1 MNRTL
6 KLIAGAVLVLA
17 GATAQA
23 QQWPNKPVQMVNP
36 FAPGGGV
43 DAFGRPLS
51 IYLSK
56 TTGQQF
62 IVENLAGA
70 GGTIGAANAAKRPGD
85 GYNFFLGAVHHTIA
99 ESLYTKLPY
108 SLERD
113 FVPITVLA
121 YVPNV
126 VVVHPK
132 HADRLKSIKDLIAYA
147 KANPG
152 KLNYGSAGNGTTHHL
167 AGELFK
173 TMTGVDLT
181 HIPYKGAGPMMQD
194 LLAGQVDM
202 AFDGMSTSAPQIKAG
217 KLNYGSA
224 GNGTTHHLA
233 GELFKTMAGVNLT
246 HIPYGGAGPMMKDLI
261 GGQVDMAFDGMSTS
275 APQIKAGRLK
285 ALAVTTTNRSF
296 VDPSVPTMQ
305 EAGVPGYIVTT
316 WYALWAPK
324 GTQKDALDR
333 MYQETV
339 KAMRSPELKNVWEAQ
354 GATAGGESPAEFEK
368 LIHSEIAKWA
378 KVVKDAGA
386 KVDN

>member
-1 MNRTL
+1 MKGFPRCNLRTAL
-6 KLIAGAVLVLA
+6 LCVMALA
-17 GATAQA
+17 CLPADAQG
-23 QQWPNKPVQMVNP
+23 WPSKPVTLVNP

-51 IYLSK
+51 VLLSRNL
-56 TTGQQF
+56 GQQF
-62 IVENLAGA
+62 IVENMAGA
-70 GGTIGAANAAKRPGD
+70 GGTVGAASAARRNAD

-99 ESLYTKLPY
+99 ESLYAKLPY
-108 SLERD
+108 SLEKD

-132 HADRLKSIKDLIAYA
+132 HANLNSIKDLIAYA
-147 KANPG
+147 KTNPG

-173 TMTGVDLT
+173 TM
-181 HIPYKGAGPMMQD
+181 A
-194 LLAGQVDM
+194 
-202 AFDGMSTSAPQIKAG
+202 S
-217 KLNYGSA
+217 
-224 GNGTTHHLA
+224 
-233 GELFKTMAGVNLT
+233 VNLT

-285 ALAVTTTNRSF
+285 ALAVTTTKRSF
-296 VDPSVPTMQ
+296 VDPGVPTMQ
-305 EAGVPGYIVTT
+305 EAGLPGYVVTT
-316 WYALWAPK
+316 WYALWGIRGTPK
-324 GTQKDALDR
+324 EALDR
-333 MYQETV
+333 MHHETV
-339 KAMRSPELKNVWEAQ
+339 KAMQSDELKKVWESQ
-354 GATAGGESPAEFEK
+354 GATAGGESPDEFAK
-368 LIHSEIAKWA
+368 LIKTEIAKWA

>member
-1 MNRTL
+1 MQFLSRL
-6 KLIAGAVLVLA
+6 AAGAALA
-17 GATAQA
+17 LASFTAGA
-23 QQWPNKPVQMVNP
+23 QQWPSKPVTMVNP

-56 TTGQQF
+56 AIGQQF

-70 GGTIGAANAAKRPGD
+70 GGTIGAANAAKRAPD
-85 GYNFFLGAVHHTIA
+85 GHNFFLGAVHHTIA

-113 FVPITVLA
+113 FMPITVLA

-132 HADRLKSIKDLIAYA
+132 HANTLASLKELIAYA

-173 TMTGVDLT
+173 TMTGVNLT

-202 AFDGMSTSAPQIKAG
+202 AFDGMATSAPQIKAG
-217 KLNYGSA
+217 KL
-224 GNGTTHHLA
+224 
-233 GELFKTMAGVNLT
+233 
-246 HIPYGGAGPMMKDLI
+246 
-261 GGQVDMAFDGMSTS
+261 
-275 APQIKAGRLK
+275 K
-285 ALAVTTTNRSF
+285 ALAVTTAQRSF

-305 EAGVPGYIVTT
+305 EAGLPGYVVST
-316 WYALWAPK
+316 WYAMWAPK
-324 GTQKDALDR
+324 GTPKEAIDR

-339 KAMRSPELKNVWEAQ
+339 KAMRSPELKGVWESQ
-354 GATAGGESPAEFEK
+354 GATAGGEPPAEFEK
-368 LIHSEIAKWA
+368 LVHSEIAKWA

-386 KVDN
+386 KIDN

>member
-1 MNRTL
+1 MNISL
-6 KLIAGAVLVLA
+6 KLFAGAAIALTSALV
-17 GATAQA
+17 QA
-23 QQWPNKPVQMVNP
+23 QQWPTKPVTMVNP

-51 IYLSK
+51 VVLSK
-56 TTGQQF
+56 TLGQQF

-70 GGTIGAANAAKRPGD
+70 GGTVGAANAARRAGD

-132 HADRLKSIKDLIAYA
+132 HANTLKSMKDLIAYA
-147 KANPG
+147 KSNPG

-217 KLNYGSA
+217 KL
-224 GNGTTHHLA
+224 
-233 GELFKTMAGVNLT
+233 
-246 HIPYGGAGPMMKDLI
+246 
-261 GGQVDMAFDGMSTS
+261 
-275 APQIKAGRLK
+275 K
-285 ALAVTTTNRSF
+285 ALAVTTAQRSF

-305 EAGVPGYIVTT
+305 EAGLSGYIVTT

-324 GTQKDALDR
+324 GTPKDALDS
-333 MYQETV
+333 MYQET
-339 KAMRSPELKNVWEAQ
+339 AMRSPELKGVWEAQ

-386 KVDN
+386 KIDN

>member
-1 MNRTL
+1 MNRIV
-6 KLIAGAVLVLA
+6 KGILVASCALVA
-17 GATAQA
+17 AAAQA
-23 QQWPNKPVQMVNP
+23 QQWPNKPVTLVNP

-56 TTGQQF
+56 SVGQQF

-70 GGTIGAANAAKRPGD
+70 GGTVGAINAAKRAPD

-108 SLERD
+108 SLEKD
-113 FVPITVLA
+113 FVPVTVLA

-132 HADRLKSIKDLIAYA
+132 HANTLKNLKDLIAYA

-173 TMTGVDLT
+173 TMTGVNLT

-202 AFDGMSTSAPQIKAG
+202 AFDGMGTSAPQIKAG
-217 KLNYGSA
+217 KL
-224 GNGTTHHLA
+224 
-233 GELFKTMAGVNLT
+233 
-246 HIPYGGAGPMMKDLI
+246 
-261 GGQVDMAFDGMSTS
+261 
-275 APQIKAGRLK
+275 K
-285 ALAVTTTNRSF
+285 ALAVTTAQRSF

-305 EAGVPGYIVTT
+305 EAGLPGYVVTT
-316 WYALWAPK
+316 WYALWGLK
-324 GTQKDALDR
+324 GTPQAALDR

-339 KAMRSPELKNVWEAQ
+339 KAMQSPELKTVWEAQ
-354 GATAGGESPAEFEK
+354 GATAGGEPPAEFEK
-368 LIHSEIAKWA
+368 LVKSEIAKWA

-386 KVDN
+386 KIDN